1 MFWGGIGVVPERAS
15 LPQRLGG
22 DLRWPSQGSVTVQL
36 DGPAGER
43 PPRSESPASKGLV
56 VTVVTPA
63 FQGISVENELR
74 TGNERIKGIYPGTS
88 RTSRA
93 PFAFLALGH
102 ALSMLAQ
109 TTGAERKNATP
120 HGDRRLRQILMVGGA
135 GFEPTKAEP
144 ADLQSAPVDRFG
156 IPPRAS

>member
-22 DLRWPSQGSVTVQL
+22 DLRGGLGAAPVQVV
-36 DGPAGER
+36 GPAVGA
-43 PPRSESPASKGLV
+43 PRSESPASKGLV